1 MALKWGDVKSVLFT
15 FLILVALPLVAIRF
29 IPAQIIEQL
38 SAAGL
43 DIRSIAKQM
52 ALLGLVV
59 SAISLAKAIT
69 TSTSIVYL
77 ILDISSNLV
86 SLAFAFL
93 LVGIGNIGSLGY
105 SSFKLTQGKV
115 TTEILLDLRIFI
127 WLTIGA
133 VALNVLQSLVR
144 FSEARADEERKKL
157 GEASLKTSNLV

>member
-29 IPAQIIEQL
+29 IPAQTIEQL

-43 DIRSIAKQM
+43 DIRNIAKQT

>member
-29 IPAQIIEQL
+29 IPAQTIEQL

-43 DIRSIAKQM
+43 DIRSIAKQT